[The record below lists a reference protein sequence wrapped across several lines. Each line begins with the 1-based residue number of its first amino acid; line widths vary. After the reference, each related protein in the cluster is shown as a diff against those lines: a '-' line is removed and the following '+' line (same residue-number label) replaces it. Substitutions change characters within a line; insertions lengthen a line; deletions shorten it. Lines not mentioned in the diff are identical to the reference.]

1 MSENTGITFSSVFLD
16 KVPPTDV
23 RIDEMIQWGKKI
35 SEYGIIQG
43 TEGNLSFRTKMGFII
58 TGSDISLE
66 KLTKDIV
73 VEVRGVVFGLNR
85 PSIYAKGQVVPSKET
100 LLHSG
105 IYEALP
111 DINAIIC
118 LPGHIVL
125 ETAEKL
131 SLPSISLEQSAGSQQ
146 LAQEAENLMKL
157 NPSVRCF
164 VIKNYCVVALGTTIS
179 EVGKHVEAI
188 HAGAES
194 CVKVKPRR
202 TKPST

>member
-1 MSENTGITFSSVFLD
+1 MTFSSVFLD
-16 KVPPTDV
+16 ETPPVDV
-23 RIDEMIQWGKKI
+23 RIDEMIQWGKKLT
-35 SEYGIIQG
+35 EYRFVRGA
-43 TEGNLSFRTKMGFII
+43 EGSLSFRTKMGFII
-58 TGSDISLE
+58 IGNDISLANIP
-66 KLTKDIV
+66 KDMA

-118 LPGHIVL
+118 LQGHIVL
-125 ETAEKL
+125 EIAEKL

-146 LAQEAENLMKL
+146 LAQEAVNLMKL

-164 VIKNYCVVALGTTIS
+164 VIKNYCVVALGTTMS
-179 EVGKHVEAI
+179 EAGKQVEAI
-188 HAGAES
+188 HASAES
-194 CVKVKPRR
+194 YMKVKPRR